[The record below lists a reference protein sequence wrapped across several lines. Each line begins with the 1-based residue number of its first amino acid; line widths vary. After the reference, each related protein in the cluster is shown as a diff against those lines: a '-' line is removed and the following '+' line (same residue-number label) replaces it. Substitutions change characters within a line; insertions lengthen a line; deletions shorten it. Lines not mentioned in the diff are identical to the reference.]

1 MVKKV
6 VLLTLFLALCLSQ
19 NMQNP
24 FANFNIPQIK
34 IEDFNQLRSSNVG
47 FGLNQATYTKGPDYW
62 DIFIPVNGYNSGK
75 HDINIENLPSGWKS
89 AGNILSILSSL
100 VNSEITYPLKCIV
113 NTNTGVI
120 LRRTILLKCS
130 SNGIF
135 LNDYPYDYNFN
146 SQSSS
151 SLSSSGSYIKTSE
164 KFSSDY
170 SSSSS
175 SLLRKEF
182 DSLPQY
188 TDLDKLIENGDP
200 VLIIKT
206 IQSVMQSNLNCQAK
220 LGYLSDFLGRI

>member
-1 MVKKV
+1 M
-6 VLLTLFLALCLSQ
+6 
-19 NMQNP
+19 
-24 FANFNIPQIK
+24 
-34 IEDFNQLRSSNVG
+34 
-47 FGLNQATYTKGPDYW
+47 
-62 DIFIPVNGYNSGK
+62 
-75 HDINIENLPSGWKS
+75 
-89 AGNILSILSSL
+89 
-100 VNSEITYPLKCIV
+100 
-113 NTNTGVI
+113 
-120 LRRTILLKCS
+120 LKCS
-130 SNGIF
+130 SSGIF

-146 SQSSS
+146 SQLSS